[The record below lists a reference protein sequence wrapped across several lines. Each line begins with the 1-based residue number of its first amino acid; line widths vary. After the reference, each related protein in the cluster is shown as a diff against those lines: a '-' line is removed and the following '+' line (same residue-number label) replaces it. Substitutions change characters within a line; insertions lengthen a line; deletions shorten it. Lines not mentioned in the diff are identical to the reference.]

1 MSSQSIQQL
10 LTEKRLLICV
20 GAGGVGQELINQ
32 LRFRDFPR
40 AGTVLICTIVLV
52 LAADTI
58 SAAIRNRIIKGKTI
72 KS

>member
-1 MSSQSIQQL
+1 MTKKSFIL
-10 LTEKRLLICV
+10 LLVLSLAFAAC
-20 GAGGVGQELINQ
+20 GGVGQELINQ

-52 LAADTI
+52 LIADAI
-58 SAAIRNRIIKGKTI
+58 SASIRNRIIQGKVV